1 VVSRVRR
8 KDLELVA
15 EWCASLAE
23 VGTTPSAVAKAGKRV
38 RAFAQIAPNGL
49 LEASREDVAAFAAS
63 RAARL
68 PGGHADAL
76 QATLCGRSL
85 RQTVAALRQFYDWA
99 AVRGL
104 VDLRRAPTAGLRL
117 PPPPRRTPLGIVAAR
132 AYDRVLLH
140 ASGPPRDVALVWL
153 LAFGLTPQ
161 EITALRP
168 ADVDLEGREV
178 RLPHRT
184 MPLTPRAVDALRP
197 WVQFRQHL
205 PAGEWLFCGKHGKR
219 ASRSAPCNALR
230 LLARQ
235 CDSRVAEAS
244 LGRAVTAAGLRQL
257 LIARAIRRGI
267 AVDCLPEL
275 LGVPLPRKLRR
286 YVGPVSRERLHR
298 ELHKISR
305 RWRRWI
311 W

>member
-1 VVSRVRR
+1 MSRVR
-8 KDLELVA
+8 DDDVQLVEQWA
-15 EWCASLAE
+15 ASLAE
-23 VGTTPSAVAKAGKRV
+23 AGMAPSAVVKAGKRV
-38 RAFAQIAPNGL
+38 RAFAQVTHNGL
-49 LEASREDVAAFAAS
+49 LYATRDDVAAFAAA

-68 PGGHADAL
+68 HGGHADPL
-76 QATLCGRSL
+76 RATLRGRSL

-117 PPPPRRTPLGIVAAR
+117 PPPPRRLPLGMVAAR
-132 AYDRVLLH
+132 PYDHVLH
-140 ASGPPRDVALVWL
+140 APGPPRDVALVWL

-161 EITALRP
+161 EITTLRP

-184 MPLTPRAVDALRP
+184 MPLSPRAVGALRP
-197 WVQFRQHL
+197 WVQLRQHL
-205 PAGEWLFCGKHGKR
+205 PAGEWLFCGKHGRR
-219 ASRSAPCNALR
+219 ASRSAPSNALR
-230 LLARQ
+230 RLARQ
-235 CDSRVAEAS
+235 CDSRAGEAS
-244 LGRAVTAAGLRQL
+244 LRRAVTAAGLRQL
-257 LIARAIRRGI
+257 LIVRAFRRGI

-275 LGVPLPRKLRR
+275 LGIPLPRKLGR
-286 YVGPVSRERLHR
+286 YVGPITRERLHR